1 MKKKC
6 PKCGNTELRESK
18 DTQSGL
24 EMRESYCYK
33 CGNFEEEW
41 GGIALWKA
49 YSLANDVEKFEQKV
63 LEWRRQKS
71 FTVFLKIC
79 IVLVEE
85 TEKGQPDFYRHTI
98 WLLSNTSCFS
108 SVENLQSILQSY
120 LAEADFVS
128 DIPIE
133 KLGNVN
139 KQYFLEFKVDDK
151 KLYEPPS
158 DYEKC
163 SAIHYLALDKDHIE
177 VLTEDKFKKAF

>member
-6 PKCGNTELRESK
+6 PKCGSTELRESK

-49 YSLANDVEKFEQKV
+49 YALADSIEQFELKIEQWK
-63 LEWRRQKS
+63 RQKS
-71 FTVFLKIC
+71 YIVFLKFSAA
-79 IVLVEE
+79 LVEE
-85 TEKGQPDFYRHTI
+85 KENGRPDFYRHTI
-98 WLLSNTSCFS
+98 WLLSNTSLFS
-108 SVENLQSILQSY
+108 TVEKLQNLLQSY
-120 LAEADFVS
+120 LSEADFVS
-128 DIPIE
+128 DVPIE

-139 KQYFLEFKVDDK
+139 KQYFLEFKVDEK

-158 DYEKC
+158 EYEKG

-177 VLTEDKFKKAF
+177 VLTEDKFIKAF